1 MVPLGIFHKNYR
13 KYIQIRIHGC
23 QKEDKSSVIVSKKA
37 AHPLK
42 TVTMK
47 FGKLLAH
54 TLIDVPDW
62 PQIRYKE
69 FKRRLNKRQTVE
81 RQHSLFATGE
91 FKRALRE
98 DLQRINT
105 FWLTKEAAFHET
117 PPEPEAVQLL
127 LRWLTINYLAVLKIT
142 KKHDKCQTII

>member
-1 MVPLGIFHKNYR
+1 
-13 KYIQIRIHGC
+13 
-23 QKEDKSSVIVSKKA
+23 
-37 AHPLK
+37 
-42 TVTMK
+42 MK

-127 LRWLTINYLAVLKIT
+127 QFEPLSVLDHRFLLLRSLHLGRLVLR
-142 KKHDKCQTII
+142 